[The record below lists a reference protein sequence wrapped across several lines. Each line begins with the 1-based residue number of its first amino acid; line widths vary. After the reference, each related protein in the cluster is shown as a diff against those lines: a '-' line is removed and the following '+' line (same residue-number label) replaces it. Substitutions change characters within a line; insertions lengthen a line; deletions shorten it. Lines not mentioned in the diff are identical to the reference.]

1 MASHDRKLD
10 CLIVFCCFSVLL
22 LPLSSSRPQQPSAA
36 SKVDEDYRT
45 FRAENTEWTFNH
57 LAVDHRNGNV
67 YLGAVNRIYKL
78 SSGLEVQVSHQTG
91 PDEDNRNC
99 YPPRIVQPCSEPL
112 TLTNNVNKML
122 LMDYRENRLLA
133 CGSLY
138 QGICKL
144 LRLDDL
150 FKLGE
155 PFHKKEHYL
164 SGVNESGSVFGV
176 IVSYGD
182 ASPDKLFVAT
192 AVDGR
197 PEYFP
202 TISSR
207 KLARNSEEDG
217 MFAYVFHDEFV
228 ASMIKIPSDTFTVVP
243 DFDIYYVYGF
253 GSGNFVYFLT
263 LQPEMGGGP
272 AAGSSSAGREQVYT
286 SKLVRLC
293 KDDTAFNSYVEV
305 PLGCVKGG
313 VEYRLL
319 QAAYLSKAGAIL
331 AQSLKVGP
339 DDDVLYAVFSKGQKR
354 RPKETSQESALCVFS
369 LKEINERIKDRLQSC
384 YKGEGTLDLAWLK
397 VKDIPCSSAVSRC
410 SATRYHT
417 YFLRRWVVARQRA
430 RQVNT
435 FKLVHLC
442 KDDTAFSSYVEV
454 PLGCVKGGVEYSDG
468 QSETDCARLSWSD
481 SEWQRVIFS
490 DESRFSLGGDAQRIR
505 VWRHRGQHRDE
516 RFGITR
522 PEDLV
527 SLHLHP
533 YRTICRNCVR
543 MFKLHGMD
551 YHRTPSGTSTAPYR
565 DVWRVGLANTA
576 ARCHTERQT
585 SPEHPH
591 TVPADGAVGVK
602 GHQVFWT
609 CDSKPV
615 ISVLTTVPPHT
626 ASLVVSTKTKA
637 GLVTEDDPLPF

>member
-1 MASHDRKLD
+1 MAFHQLKLN
-10 CLIVFCCFSVLL
+10 CLTLFCYFFAFL
-22 LPLSSSRPQQPSAA
+22 LPVFASRPQQPSAA
-36 SKVDEDYRT
+36 SKVAEHYRT
-45 FRAENTEWTFNH
+45 FHAENPEWTFNH
-57 LAVDHRNGNV
+57 LAVDQRNGNV

-78 SSGLEVQVSHQTG
+78 SSGLDVQVSHQTG

-182 ASPDKLFVAT
+182 SSPDKLFIAT

-253 GSGNFVYFLT
+253 ASGNFVYFLT
-263 LQPEMGGGP
+263 LQPEMNGGP
-272 AAGSSSAGREQVYT
+272 AAGSSSASREQVYT

-319 QAAYLSKAGAIL
+319 QAAYRSKAGAIL
-331 AQSLKVGP
+331 ARSLGVGP
-339 DDDVLYAVFSKGQKR
+339 DDDILYAVFSKGQKR
-354 RPKETSQESALCVFS
+354 RPKETSQESALCVFT

-397 VKDIPCSSAVSRC
+397 VKDIPCSSAVSHLLAISLALQIHPCC
-410 SATRYHT
+410 STIVSIAALLILEQKNIEKQKSF
-417 YFLRRWVVARQRA
+417 FLWMKNIHV
-430 RQVNT
+430 T
-435 FKLVHLC
+435 DLE
-442 KDDTAFSSYVEV
+442 SSTISY
-454 PLGCVKGGVEYSDG
+454 YIY
-468 QSETDCARLSWSD
+468 
-481 SEWQRVIFS
+481 IFIYLF
-490 DESRFSLGGDAQRIR
+490 DI
-505 VWRHRGQHRDE
+505 
-516 RFGITR
+516 
-522 PEDLV
+522 
-527 SLHLHP
+527 
-533 YRTICRNCVR
+533 
-543 MFKLHGMD
+543 
-551 YHRTPSGTSTAPYR
+551 
-565 DVWRVGLANTA
+565 
-576 ARCHTERQT
+576 
-585 SPEHPH
+585 
-591 TVPADGAVGVK
+591 
-602 GHQVFWT
+602 
-609 CDSKPV
+609 
-615 ISVLTTVPPHT
+615 
-626 ASLVVSTKTKA
+626 
-637 GLVTEDDPLPF
+637 

>member
-1 MASHDRKLD
+1 MASHNRRWNF
-10 CLIVFCCFSVLL
+10 VTFSCCIIVLL
-22 LPLSSSRPQQPSAA
+22 VPLVAPRTQQPSAA
-36 SKVDEDYRT
+36 SIVLEEYNT
-45 FRAENTEWTFNH
+45 FRAENPEWTFNH
-57 LAVDHRNGNV
+57 LAVDRSNGNV
-67 YLGAVNRIYKL
+67 FLGAVNRIYKL
-78 SSGLEVQVSHQTG
+78 SPELDVQVSHQTG
-91 PDEDNRNC
+91 PEEDNRNC

-207 KLARNSEEDG
+207 KLTRNSEEDG

-243 DFDIYYVYGF
+243 DFDIYYIYGF
-253 GSGNFVYFLT
+253 SSGNFVYFLT

-272 AAGSSSAGREQVYT
+272 TTGSSAAGREQVYT

-305 PLGCVKGG
+305 PVGCVKDG

-319 QAAYLSKAGAIL
+319 QAAYLSKAGSIL
-331 AQSLKVGP
+331 ARSLGVGP
-339 DDDVLYAVFSKGQKR
+339 DDDILYAVFSKGQKR
-354 RPKETSQESALCVFS
+354 RPKESSQESALCVFT

-397 VKDIPCSSAVSRC
+397 VKDISCSSAAKCTKPNKRLTYKQPLKC
-410 SATRYHT
+410 RRMTRS
-417 YFLRRWVVARQRA
+417 V
-430 RQVNT
+430 
-435 FKLVHLC
+435 KLPIMQQLVRM
-442 KDDTAFSSYVEV
+442 
-454 PLGCVKGGVEYSDG
+454 P
-468 QSETDCARLSWSD
+468 CAD
-481 SEWQRVIFS
+481 SER
-490 DESRFSLGGDAQRIR
+490 ESRKCKGRIKGEEKTLKVGEIDGMLSLSPPLAHHARGAD
-505 VWRHRGQHRDE
+505 HRE
-516 RFGITR
+516 
-522 PEDLV
+522 
-527 SLHLHP
+527 
-533 YRTICRNCVR
+533 
-543 MFKLHGMD
+543 M
-551 YHRTPSGTSTAPYR
+551 
-565 DVWRVGLANTA
+565 
-576 ARCHTERQT
+576 
-585 SPEHPH
+585 
-591 TVPADGAVGVK
+591 
-602 GHQVFWT
+602 
-609 CDSKPV
+609 
-615 ISVLTTVPPHT
+615 
-626 ASLVVSTKTKA
+626 
-637 GLVTEDDPLPF
+637 PFALGWAE